1 MPGARDGGIGVSRA
15 LLLTLAYAA
24 GAALVVAL
32 AAAVGWAARDA
43 SFAAAFEATR
53 RDPLVVGLAQL
64 VSAAI
69 AIGLGVAVA
78 FEDTPY
84 REALAI
90 RPVGSAVAVLAVTAG
105 LGLAFPLREVA
116 VLAADLA
123 PAIAPDPAHA
133 LELARRLRIDGLVDA
148 LVIPLCLVAIPA
160 LAEELLFRGLIQ
172 PGLGEKL
179 GDRPALAL
187 TALLFGLVHL
197 SPIAIVYATL
207 AGLAL
212 GWLRLRTGSVLPSI
226 ALHGAVNATP
236 ILLPAWLVRIEG
248 FNTLDAEPT
257 HLPLWLV
264 LGGLLVAL
272 GALWGAARLSAL
284 DEV

>member
-1 MPGARDGGIGVSRA
+1 MARAPDGGIGVGRA

-24 GAALVVAL
+24 GTALVVAL
-32 AAAVGWAARDA
+32 AAAVAWAAGDA
-43 SFAAAFEATR
+43 SFGAAFDATR
-53 RDPLVVGLAQL
+53 RDPLVIGLAQL
-64 VSAAI
+64 VSAAV

-84 REALAI
+84 REALGV
-90 RPVGSAVAVLAVTAG
+90 RPVGSAVAVLALTAG
-105 LGLAFPLREVA
+105 LGLAFPLRELA
-116 VLAADLA
+116 VLAADLV
-123 PAIAPDPAHA
+123 PAIAPDPARA
-133 LELARRLRIDGLVDA
+133 LEMARRLRIDGVADA
-148 LVIPLCLVAIPA
+148 IVIPLGVVAIPA

-172 PGLGEKL
+172 PGLGRRI

-187 TALLFGLVHL
+187 GAALFGLVHL
-197 SPIAIVYATL
+197 TPIAILYATL
-207 AGLAL
+207 AGIAL

-248 FNTLDAEPT
+248 FNTLDPEPT
-257 HLPLWLV
+257 HLPLWLA
-264 LGGLLVAL
+264 LGGLVVAL
-272 GALWGAARLSAL
+272 GALWGAARVASL

>member
-1 MPGARDGGIGVSRA
+1 MSEPRDGGIGVSRA

-32 AAAVGWAARDA
+32 AAAVGWAAHGG
-43 SFAAAFEATR
+43 SFAAAFDATR
-53 RDPLVVGLAQL
+53 RDPLIVGLAQL
-64 VSAAI
+64 VSAAV

-84 REALAI
+84 REVLGV

-105 LGLAFPLREVA
+105 LGLAFPLKEIA
-116 VLAADLA
+116 VLAADLV
-123 PAIAPDPAHA
+123 PAIAPEPGRA
-133 LELARRLRIDGLVDA
+133 LELARRLRIDGWADA
-148 LVIPLCLVAIPA
+148 IVVPLGLVAIPA
-160 LAEELLFRGLIQ
+160 LAEELLFRGLVQ
-172 PGLGEKL
+172 PGLARKL
-179 GDRPALAL
+179 GDRPALVL
-187 TALLFGLVHL
+187 SALLFGLVHL

-212 GWLRLRTGSVLPSI
+212 GWLRMRTGSVLPSI

-236 ILLPAWLVRIEG
+236 ILLPAWLVRIDG
-248 FNTLDAEPT
+248 FNTLDAEPV

-264 LGGLLVAL
+264 LGGLIVAL
-272 GALWGAARLSAL
+272 AALWGAGRLSSL